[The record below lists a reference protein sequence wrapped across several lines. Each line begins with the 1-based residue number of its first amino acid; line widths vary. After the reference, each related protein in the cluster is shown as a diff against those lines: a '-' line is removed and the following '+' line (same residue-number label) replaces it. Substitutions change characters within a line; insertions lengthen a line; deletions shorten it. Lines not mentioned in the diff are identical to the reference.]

1 VKKANDSMQL
11 ALAVRPMHEP
21 ADPVETA
28 LESIPSE
35 LPSIP
40 VGKQVSVREVARL
53 AQVSAT
59 TVSLV
64 INDNPRISQNTQR
77 RVRKAME
84 QLGYRP
90 NRLAQNLSRKYTQML
105 AVMLPSL
112 SHAFADRYFGELISG
127 ICDRALA
134 LDYKV
139 MLEQVTPESIKSR
152 LHIEL
157 FDRRFVDGVLCLGNS
172 DMHSFLTDF
181 AAGQYPMIAV
191 NNYFPQ
197 WNLDH
202 VVCDY
207 IGGAEQ
213 AMNYLFQLGHR
224 RIGMIMGSTRVKTA
238 RDVVE
243 TYRRKL
249 QETCGEAPQGWQDDG
264 MFTEEG
270 GAAAAERLMTRHPEL
285 TAILAGND
293 KMAIGAMH
301 YLNETG
307 KRVPND
313 VSVIGFDDMHDAAF
327 ANPALTS
334 VHLPL
339 YQVGVLACE
348 KLVARIGGNVE
359 PVRSVLATHL
369 MVRNSSAMASAASA
383 T

>member
-1 VKKANDSMQL
+1 MQL
-11 ALAVRPMHEP
+11 ALAVRSMGESV
-21 ADPVETA
+21 DPVETA
-28 LESIPSE
+28 LESVPSE
-35 LPSIP
+35 LPLIP

-112 SHAFADRYFGELISG
+112 SHAFADRYFGEFISG

-207 IGGAEQ
+207 AGGAEQ

-224 RIGMIMGSTRVKTA
+224 RIGMIAGSTQVKTA
-238 RDVVE
+238 RDVV
-243 TYRRKL
+243 
-249 QETCGEAPQGWQDDG
+249 
-264 MFTEEG
+264 
-270 GAAAAERLMTRHPEL
+270 
-285 TAILAGND
+285 
-293 KMAIGAMH
+293 
-301 YLNETG
+301 
-307 KRVPND
+307 
-313 VSVIGFDDMHDAAF
+313 DA
-327 ANPALTS
+327 
-334 VHLPL
+334 
-339 YQVGVLACE
+339 YD
-348 KLVARIGGNVE
+348 
-359 PVRSVLATHL
+359 
-369 MVRNSSAMASAASA
+369 
-383 T
+383 